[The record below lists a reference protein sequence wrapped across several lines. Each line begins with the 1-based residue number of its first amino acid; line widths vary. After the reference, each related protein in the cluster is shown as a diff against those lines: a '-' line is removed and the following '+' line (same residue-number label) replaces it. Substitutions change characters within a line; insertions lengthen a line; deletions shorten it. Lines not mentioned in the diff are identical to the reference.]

1 MNSRK
6 EKEVIKRNAELK
18 QQLAANARKLKIE
31 AGLEKVRSV
40 AMGMKEASDMLE
52 ICKTIAHQLGS
63 LNVKEI
69 RNVQTAIFYESKEH
83 VHEL

>member
-31 AGLEKVRSV
+31 AGLEKVRAV
-40 AMGMKEASDMLE
+40 ALKIKNQL
-52 ICKTIAHQLGS
+52 ICWMYAKPFHIS
-63 LNVKEI
+63 YKN
-69 RNVQTAIFYESKEH
+69 
-83 VHEL
+83 